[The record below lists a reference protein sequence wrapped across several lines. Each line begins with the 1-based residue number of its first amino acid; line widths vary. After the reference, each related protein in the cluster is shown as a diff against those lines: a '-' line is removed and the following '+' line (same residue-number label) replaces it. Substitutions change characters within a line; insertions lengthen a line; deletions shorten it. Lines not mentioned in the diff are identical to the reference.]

1 VTRRPTKAPT
11 KKPTLTPTLI
21 PTTLPTNSPTVS
33 PSYVPSP
40 SPSSL
45 PTVAC
50 NLNQDTREL
59 LIRIFLNRVSDSETL
74 EALGTPQN
82 SAFNWLLNEDS
93 AYLCP
98 QEPNLVQ
105 RYVLAVHYFSTRG
118 NRWFQCSAP
127 ANFDDPESVAQA
139 NDACT
144 IVAEPGTR
152 VNNSF
157 AWLTGASEC
166 QWGGIACDGA
176 GEVIRLDMGKE

>member
-1 VTRRPTKAPT
+1 MTPTKAPT
-11 KKPTLTPTLI
+11 KKPTQPPTPT
-21 PTTLPTNSPTVS
+21 PTTQPTILLTG
-33 PSYVPSP
+33 
-40 SPSSL
+40 SPSSVPSLSPSNL

-74 EALGTPQN
+74 ETMGTPQN
-82 SAFNWLLNEDS
+82 SAFNWLLNEDP

-105 RYVLAVHYFSTRG
+105 RYVLAVQYFSTRG

-127 ANFDDPESVAQA
+127 ANIEDPESVAQA

-152 VNNSF
+152 ANNSF
-157 AWLTGASEC
+157 AWLTGTSEC
-166 QWGGIACDGA
+166 QWGGIACNEA